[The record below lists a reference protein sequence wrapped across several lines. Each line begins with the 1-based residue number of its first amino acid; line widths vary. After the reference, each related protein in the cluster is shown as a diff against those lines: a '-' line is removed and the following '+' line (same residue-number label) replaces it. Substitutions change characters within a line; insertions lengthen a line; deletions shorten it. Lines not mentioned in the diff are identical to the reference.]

1 MLLIQILFLLYV
13 FMIFLFFI
21 GWFRNKDSNNS
32 VNLKISVVIAVRNEQ
47 ERIIGLVNN
56 LKSQDYDIS
65 LYDVV
70 IVNDNSED
78 NTLDLLLDES
88 EKWTNLKVIS
98 LKNHEGGKKQAI
110 LKGVRYSTSDVIIT
124 TDADCSF
131 TNNWI
136 SKMAS
141 CFLDEKINLVSG
153 PVCFTNQSNFF
164 CKIQTLEFLSLIGS
178 AAGAIGIKKPILCN
192 GANLAY
198 RRNIFLDINDYESND
213 ISSGDDVFLLHS
225 IKKNFSNSIVFINN
239 PDAIVTTEP
248 VKNLNNFLQQRLR
261 WSAKSTSYTDIDT
274 ILVSVLVFLVNIS
287 LTFMLIYSICEPSFL
302 FTFIWFFTLK
312 FLIDFVFLIPVLSFF
327 KRTKLIKWILPLQF
341 IYPIYITL
349 ISISS
354 NFLSFNWKG
363 RISKT

>member
-1 MLLIQILFLLYV
+1 
-13 FMIFLFFI
+13 
-21 GWFRNKDSNNS
+21 
-32 VNLKISVVIAVRNEQ
+32 
-47 ERIIGLVNN
+47 
-56 LKSQDYDIS
+56 
-65 LYDVV
+65 
-70 IVNDNSED
+70 
-78 NTLDLLLDES
+78 
-88 EKWTNLKVIS
+88 
-98 LKNHEGGKKQAI
+98 
-110 LKGVRYSTSDVIIT
+110 
-124 TDADCSF
+124 
-131 TNNWI
+131 
-136 SKMAS
+136 MAS
-141 CFLDEKINLVSG
+141 CFLDEKFILVSG

-164 CKIQTLEFLSLIGS
+164 SKIQTLEFLSLIGS

-198 RRNIFLDINDYESND
+198 RRNIFLDINNYESND

-274 ILVSVLVFLVNIS
+274 ILVSVLVFLINIS
-287 LTFMLIYSICEPSFL
+287 LIFMSIYSICEPSFL
-302 FTFIWFFTLK
+302 FTFISFFTLK

-354 NFLSFNWKG
+354 NPKCL
-363 RISKT
+363 

>member
-13 FMIFLFFI
+13 FMISLFFI
-21 GWFRNKDSNNS
+21 GWFRNKDFNDS

-47 ERIIGLVNN
+47 ESIIGLVEN

-65 LYDVV
+65 LYDVI

-78 NTLDLLLDES
+78 NTLNLLLHEA
-88 EKWTNLKVIS
+88 EKWSNLKVIS
-98 LKNHEGGKKQAI
+98 LENHEAGKKQAI
-110 LKGVRYSTSDVIIT
+110 LKGVRYSNSDVIIT

-141 CFLDEKINLVSG
+141 CFLDKKINLVSG
-153 PVCFTNQSNFF
+153 PVCFTDQSNFF
-164 CKIQTLEFLSLIGS
+164 SKMQTLEFLSLIGS

-198 RRNIFLDINDYESND
+198 RRNIFLEINDYESND

-225 IKKNFSNSIVFINN
+225 IKKNFSNSIVFVKD
-239 PDAIVTTEP
+239 PDAIVTTYP

-274 ILVSVLVFLVNIS
+274 ILVAILVFLVNIS
-287 LTFMLIYSICEPSFL
+287 LIFMAIYSIYEPSF
-302 FTFIWFFTLK
+302 FSTFISLLTVK
-312 FLIDFVFLIPVLSFF
+312 FLIDSIFLVPVLYFF
-327 KRTKLIKWILPLQF
+327 KRTKLIKWILPSQF